1 MGDYIQVGLIMTL
14 PRSERTRG
22 ERERTG
28 SEIEKGGRELV
39 GATATTPPNDQKP
52 NSPTKATVVA
62 VGGTARDPSNEEN
75 VFIITIKQT
84 FLVNIIYRRRQH
96 ITTCTIY
103 FWSLMLFCPSV
114 VFFPFLT
121 PSFPAYLP
129 SPSFLPLLCAIS
141 RRGRPT
147 DCLRGLEQGKF

>member
-96 ITTCTIY
+96 ITTCIIY
-103 FWSLMLFCPSV
+103 SLEPYAILPICSFLSFPHAILSCLPPFTFLPSV
-114 VFFPFLT
+114 VVCHFQE
-121 PSFPAYLP
+121 
-129 SPSFLPLLCAIS
+129 
-141 RRGRPT
+141 GPT
-147 DCLRGLEQGKF
+147 DCLRGLEQGEF